1 MADHPN
7 ADLIR
12 RAYAA
17 FQQGD
22 LDTVRSLFD
31 ADIVWHAPGNNQL
44 SGDHSGVDNVLALFG
59 R

>member
-31 ADIVWHAPGNNQL
+31 ATSCGTRPATT
-44 SGDHSGVDNVLALFG
+44 S
-59 R
+59 